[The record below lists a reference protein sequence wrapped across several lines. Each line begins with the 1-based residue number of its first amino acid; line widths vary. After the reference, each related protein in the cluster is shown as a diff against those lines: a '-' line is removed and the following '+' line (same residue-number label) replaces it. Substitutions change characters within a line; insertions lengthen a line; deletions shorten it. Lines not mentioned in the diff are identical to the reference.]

1 MRSLLAFSFAVLLA
15 GQVPPQNDPSRAAVH
30 EVVDT
35 YFGVGVSD
43 PYRWMEDTKSPE
55 LAAYLDRQ
63 NENMHAALAPF
74 ASQRWAFLQR
84 IKQLNNSVDRVNSVR
99 IIRDQYFYL
108 ELPPGAKDARLM
120 VRKISDKAGR
130 LLVDPKAF
138 ASAGT
143 HAAITYFEPSWD
155 GKLVAIGIALG
166 GSEDAVI
173 HVVQVS
179 TGEPLKDA
187 ISRTQ
192 YASPAWTE
200 DNVGF
205 YYMRQH
211 ELPKEAPATAIYE
224 NTRVYYHKVGET
236 ADSDRAVFGPDV
248 DPSLQLPKAGF
259 VNTGPLPGT
268 SRLIAGQSR
277 GTIETPA
284 LWLRE
289 PVGDAHW
296 KPIAGHEDGVIDFA
310 SKGTILYVLTKA
322 KSPNGRVVKFDAAK
336 EDMAHAREILP
347 ESDLI
352 LTSSG
357 ESGIAS
363 AADALYVYGRRNG
376 TSVMLRVPY
385 DDPAKKE
392 EIHLPFSGSLFDVS
406 ADYRVP
412 GLLFSM
418 DGWTKPST
426 IYRFDP
432 TTGRAVNTGLQPH
445 DSADFSNITSIEVEA
460 PSVGG
465 VLVPLSI
472 VFRKDLILDG
482 SHPTLMEA
490 YGAYGISIS
499 PSFSAP
505 LLTWLERGGIV
516 AFAHVRGGGEKGEAW
531 HLDGQKGTKQ
541 HTIDDFVA
549 CANYLIEH
557 RYTSREH
564 LAVKGTSAGGFAVG
578 GFITQHPELIRAA
591 LDRVG
596 VSDPLRFE
604 TSQGGDANIPEFGSV
619 KIEAD
624 FRSLYSVS
632 PYHHVKQ
639 GVDYPAVLLE
649 TGINDPRVPS
659 WQAAKM
665 AARLQAATS
674 SHLPILLRVDK
685 DAGHGIGSDRNQR
698 AELLAD
704 EYIFL
709 AWQLGLPGFQRGM
722 SR

>member
-1 MRSLLAFSFAVLLA
+1 
-15 GQVPPQNDPSRAAVH
+15 
-30 EVVDT
+30 
-35 YFGVGVSD
+35 
-43 PYRWMEDTKSPE
+43 
-55 LAAYLDRQ
+55 
-63 NENMHAALAPF
+63 
-74 ASQRWAFLQR
+74 
-84 IKQLNNSVDRVNSVR
+84 
-99 IIRDQYFYL
+99 
-108 ELPPGAKDARLM
+108 
-120 VRKISDKAGR
+120 
-130 LLVDPKAF
+130 
-138 ASAGT
+138 
-143 HAAITYFEPSWD
+143 
-155 GKLVAIGIALG
+155 
-166 GSEDAVI
+166 
-173 HVVQVS
+173 
-179 TGEPLKDA
+179 
-187 ISRTQ
+187 
-192 YASPAWTE
+192 
-200 DNVGF
+200 
-205 YYMRQH
+205 
-211 ELPKEAPATAIYE
+211 
-224 NTRVYYHKVGET
+224 
-236 ADSDRAVFGPDV
+236 
-248 DPSLQLPKAGF
+248 
-259 VNTGPLPGT
+259 
-268 SRLIAGQSR
+268 
-277 GTIETPA
+277 
-284 LWLRE
+284 
-289 PVGDAHW
+289 
-296 KPIAGHEDGVIDFA
+296 
-310 SKGTILYVLTKA
+310 
-322 KSPNGRVVKFDAAK
+322 
-336 EDMAHAREILP
+336 
-347 ESDLI
+347 
-352 LTSSG
+352 
-357 ESGIAS
+357 
-363 AADALYVYGRRNG
+363 
-376 TSVMLRVPY
+376 
-385 DDPAKKE
+385 
-392 EIHLPFSGSLFDVS
+392 
-406 ADYRVP
+406 
-412 GLLFSM
+412 
-418 DGWTKPST
+418 
-426 IYRFDP
+426 
-432 TTGRAVNTGLQPH
+432 
-445 DSADFSNITSIEVEA
+445 
-460 PSVGG
+460 
-465 VLVPLSI
+465 LVPLSI
-472 VFRKDLILDG
+472 VFRKGLILDG